1 MTVSSLR
8 LPRRKQTNFCLFF
21 IIINLS
27 RKNHMLFF
35 GTCIYPAFAGK
46 TGGFRRVSHV
56 IINSD
61 ICQYR
66 KRGVSDE

>member
-1 MTVSSLR
+1 
-8 LPRRKQTNFCLFF
+8 
-21 IIINLS
+21 
-27 RKNHMLFF
+27 MLFF